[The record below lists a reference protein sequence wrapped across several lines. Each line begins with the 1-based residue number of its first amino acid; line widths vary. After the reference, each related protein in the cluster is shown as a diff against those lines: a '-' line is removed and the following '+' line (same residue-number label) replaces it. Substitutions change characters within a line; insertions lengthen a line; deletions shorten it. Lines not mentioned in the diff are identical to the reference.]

1 MSASSPAAPGGGEP
15 FTAQLRARPQTIVLG
30 ADDAPVRWTVRVQ
43 SAEVWDTV
51 RISTPPTEPIGAIKA
66 RALEELDPGGGAAG
80 AFVLK
85 LGGVEVLDE
94 GATLA
99 ATGAADG
106 SIFLLAHRRRRPV
119 R

>member
-1 MSASSPAAPGGGEP
+1 MSAGSSGAPGGEP
-15 FTAQLRARPQTIVLG
+15 FTAQLRARPQTVVLG
-30 ADDAPVRWTVRVQ
+30 ADDAAVRWTVRVQ

-51 RISTPPTEPIGAIKA
+51 RISAPPTEPIGAIKA
-66 RALEELDPGGGAAG
+66 RALQELDPGVGGPE

-99 ATGAADG
+99 DTGAMDG

>member
-1 MSASSPAAPGGGEP
+1 MSANPSGAPGGGEP
-15 FTAQLRARPQTIVLG
+15 FTAQLRARPQTVVLG
-30 ADDAPVRWTVRVQ
+30 GDDAAERWTVRVQ

-51 RISTPPTEPIGAIKA
+51 RISTPPSESIGAIKA
-66 RALEELDPGGGAAG
+66 RALEELVPDGGGPE

-94 GATLA
+94 GAPLA